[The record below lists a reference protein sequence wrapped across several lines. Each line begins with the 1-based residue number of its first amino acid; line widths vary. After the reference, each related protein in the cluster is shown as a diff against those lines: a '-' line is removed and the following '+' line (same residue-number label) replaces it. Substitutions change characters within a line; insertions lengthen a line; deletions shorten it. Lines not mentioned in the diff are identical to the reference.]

1 MMKRWVLGLALG
13 LAASSVS
20 AETLDRLQDLPDQ
33 EAFKAL
39 SKDLAGVIGYKAI
52 APAEP
57 LGIIGFDVGV
67 QLTAVGMESPDVWG
81 AAMSDSGALDT
92 LVLPKLY
99 LQKGLPLGIDVGAYY
114 VKVPSSNI
122 EAWGGELK
130 YAILSG
136 STVTPAVAVRGTF
149 SGLFGVDQLDFET
162 KSIDIS
168 ISKGF
173 LMFTPYAGIGQQWTT
188 STPKAEAKDAGLTKE
203 SFSDSKV
210 FVGMRMTL
218 GVFNV
223 SAEHETLG
231 DVSSNS
237 IKLGIVF

>member
-1 MMKRWVLGLALG
+1 MKRWAWCLALG
-13 LAASSVS
+13 LTAGSAS
-20 AETLDRLQDLPDQ
+20 AETLDQVGDLLQP
-33 EAFKAL
+33 EFKAF
-39 SKDLAGVIGYKAI
+39 SQDLAGAIGYKAI
-52 APAEP
+52 SPAEP
-57 LGIIGFDVGV
+57 LGIIGFDVGI
-67 QLTAVGMESPDVWG
+67 QLTATNMANADVWG
-81 AAMSDSGALDT
+81 KAMSDSGALDT

-114 VKVPSSNI
+114 VKVPDSNI

-130 YAILSG
+130 YAVLSG

-162 KSIDIS
+162 MSLDVS

-188 STPKAEAKDAGLTKE
+188 STPKGAAKDAGLKEE

-231 DVSSNS
+231 DISSNS
-237 IKLGIVF
+237 IKLGIIF

>member
-1 MMKRWVLGLALG
+1 MKKWALGLALG
-13 LAASSVS
+13 LAASSAS
-20 AETLDRLQDLPDQ
+20 AETLDQIQDLGQ
-33 EAFKAL
+33 ATFKAF
-39 SKDLAGVIGYKAI
+39 SKDLAGAIGYKAI
-52 APAEP
+52 SPAEP

-67 QLTAVGMESPDVWG
+67 QLTATNMESPAAWG
-81 AAMSDSGALDT
+81 DAMSDSGGLDT

-99 LQKGLPLGIDVGAYY
+99 VQKGLPLGIDVGAYY
-114 VKVPSSNI
+114 VKVPDSNI

-162 KSIDIS
+162 RSLDIS

-188 STPKAEAKDAGLTKE
+188 STPKGDAASVLKKE

-231 DVSSNS
+231 DVSSSS